1 MRRIRYNVAASLDG
15 FITDSRG
22 GYDWIPDDPTVD
34 FARIFKN
41 VDTILLGRRSYDSVR
56 AAGELPWKSDTR
68 IYVVSR
74 GLAQTAE
81 AGVTVVRD
89 PVATAR
95 SLRNESGSG
104 EIWLFGGGELFTTL
118 LSAGQVDSVEVTV
131 VPVLLGAGT
140 PLVGSGIGVA
150 KLVLSHS
157 HVYPSGMVA
166 LHYDVQNAGAKPS

>member
-1 MRRIRYNVAASLDG
+1 MRRVRYNVAASLDG
-15 FITDSRG
+15 FITDSNG
-22 GYDWIPDDPTVD
+22 GYDWIQNDPTVD
-34 FARIFKN
+34 FEGIFRN
-41 VDTILLGRRSYDSVR
+41 VDTIFLGRRSYDSVLT
-56 AAGELPWKSDTR
+56 AGELPWKSDTR
-68 IYVVSR
+68 IYVASR
-74 GLAQTAE
+74 SLADADT
-81 AGVTVVRD
+81 GVTIVRD
-89 PVATAR
+89 PVATAM

-150 KLVLSHS
+150 KLVLTHS

-166 LHYDVQNAGAKPS
+166 LHYDVLNAIRPS